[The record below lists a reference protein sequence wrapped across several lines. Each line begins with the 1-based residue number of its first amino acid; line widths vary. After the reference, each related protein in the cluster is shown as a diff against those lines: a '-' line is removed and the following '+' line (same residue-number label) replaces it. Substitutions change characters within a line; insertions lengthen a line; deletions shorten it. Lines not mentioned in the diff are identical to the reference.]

1 MLWNASEVRKKFEAL
16 NLFLYLM
23 EIDDVL
29 NERQTNLKMFLFNQ
43 EIFYIT
49 TNYLSTLNC
58 WKHDVDKSIFTK
70 SSRNGLI
77 LDFY

>member
-16 NLFLYLM
+16 NSFLYLM

-43 EIFYIT
+43 EIFYIP

-58 WKHDVDKSIFTK
+58 WK
-70 SSRNGLI
+70 
-77 LDFY
+77 